1 MIFLLIRKYVKG
13 ENVDLYDGFITIVK
27 AYVKMAFYLYIFLFS
42 ILLLNIAGI
51 ISL

>member
-27 AYVKMAFYLYIFLFS
+27 AYLTYS
-42 ILLLNIAGI
+42 HD
-51 ISL
+51 